1 MRKLLMIGIAIPVA
15 AVAATMALAT
25 PGTGVLGAPML
36 ARAAFGGDVTLLSK
50 PNEATGLAWRGRDW
64 KAGELPEFLRMLRDQ
79 GKVTDLGAWV
89 TNHPA
94 AAAAFGLPAS
104 RKVPAADFAVQQ
116 VTLGPGG
123 ATGWHTHPGPALVLV
138 RSGEFTLYN
147 AEAGCTPTTYKAGQS
162 FVDAGFGNVHI
173 GRNEA
178 PAGNVEL
185 YVVYLAPAGAGVRV
199 DAPKPATSTCAF

>member
-1 MRKLLMIGIAIPVA
+1 MRKLVIIGLAIPIA
-15 AVAATMALAT
+15 AIAATIALAT
-25 PGTGVLGAPML
+25 PGTGVLGAPIL
-36 ARAAFGGDVTLLSK
+36 ARAAFGGDVTLHSK
-50 PNEATGLAWRGRDW
+50 PNQATGLAWRGRNW

-79 GKVTDLGAWV
+79 GNVADLGAWV
-89 TNHPA
+89 ADHPA
-94 AAAAFGLPAS
+94 AASAFGLPSS

-123 ATGWHTHPGPALVLV
+123 ATGWHTHAGPALVLV
-138 RSGEFTLYN
+138 RAGEFTLYD
-147 AEAGCTPTTYKAGQS
+147 AKAGCQGTIYKAGQS

-185 YVVYLAPAGAGVRV
+185 YVVYLTPAGAGVRI
-199 DAPKPATSTCAF
+199 DAPKPATSTCSF

>member
-1 MRKLLMIGIAIPVA
+1 MRKLLIIGIAIPVA
-15 AVAATMALAT
+15 AVAAAVALAT
-25 PGTGVLGAPML
+25 PGAGVLSAPVL
-36 ARAAFGGDVTLLSK
+36 ARAAFGSDVTLQSK
-50 PNEATGLAWRGRDW
+50 PNEATGLTWRGREW
-64 KAGELPEFLRMLRDQ
+64 KAEQLPEFLKSLRDD
-79 GKVTDLGAWV
+79 GKVADLGTWV
-89 TNHPA
+89 TNHPSA
-94 AAAAFGLPAS
+94 ASAFGLPAA

-116 VTLGPGG
+116 VVLGPGG

-147 AEAGCTPTTYKAGQS
+147 AEAGCAPTTYKAGQS

-185 YVVYLAPAGAGVRV
+185 YVVYLTPAGAGVRI
-199 DAPKPATSTCAF
+199 DAPKPTASTCNF

>member
-1 MRKLLMIGIAIPVA
+1 MRKFLIIGLAIPVA
-15 AVAATMALAT
+15 AVATAVALAT
-25 PGTGVLGAPML
+25 PGSGVLGAPIL
-36 ARAAFGGDVTLLSK
+36 ARAAFGADVTLQSK
-50 PNEATGLAWRGRDW
+50 PSEATGLTWRGRDW
-64 KAGELPEFLRMLRDQ
+64 KADQLPEFLRMLRDQ
-79 GKVTDLGAWV
+79 GKVADLGAWV
-89 TNHPA
+89 ADHPA
-94 AAAAFGLPAS
+94 AASAFGLPAA

-116 VTLGPGG
+116 ITLAPGG

-147 AEAGCTPTTYKAGQS
+147 AGAGCTPTMYKAGQS

-185 YVVYLAPAGAGVRV
+185 YVLYLAPAGAGVRI
-199 DAPKPATSTCAF
+199 DAPKPVASTCNF

>member
-1 MRKLLMIGIAIPVA
+1 VRKFLIIGIAIPVA
-15 AVAATMALAT
+15 AVSAAVAFAT
-25 PGTGVLGAPML
+25 PGAGVLSAPLL
-36 ARAAFGGDVTLLSK
+36 ARAAFGGDVTLQSK
-50 PNEATGLAWRGRDW
+50 PNQATGLTWRGREW
-64 KAGELPEFLRMLRDQ
+64 KAEQLPEFLRALRDQ
-79 GKVTDLGAWV
+79 GKVADLGAWV

-94 AAAAFGLPAS
+94 AASAFGLPAA

-116 VTLGPGG
+116 VTLAPGG

-138 RSGEFTLYN
+138 RTGEFTLYN

-185 YVVYLAPAGAGVRV
+185 YVVYLAPAGAGVRI
-199 DAPKPATSTCAF
+199 DAPKPAASTCNF

>member
-1 MRKLLMIGIAIPVA
+1 MRKFLIIGIAIPIA
-15 AVAATMALAT
+15 AVTATIALAT
-25 PGTGVLGAPML
+25 PGVGVLSAPVL
-36 ARAAFGGDVTLLSK
+36 ARAAFGGDVTLQSK
-50 PNEATGLAWRGRDW
+50 PNQATGLTWRGREW
-64 KAGELPEFLRMLRDQ
+64 KAEQLPEFLKALRDQ

-94 AAAAFGLPAS
+94 AASAFGLPAA
-104 RKVPAADFAVQQ
+104 RKVAAADFAVQQ
-116 VTLGPGG
+116 VTLAPGG

-138 RSGEFTLYN
+138 RTGEFTLYN

-185 YVVYLAPAGAGVRV
+185 YVVYLAPAGAGVRI
-199 DAPKPATSTCAF
+199 DAPKPAASSCNF